1 MTIYS
6 YPFKSDKEWEKFWK
20 CFDNIECTEIIQVK
34 SKSVINNKFMKAKVY
49 YITGTFARK
58 WRGLKADKQS
68 YTFQI
73 GEHDNFHGHFI
84 NCDITE
90 LLAKNNLCPW
100 HASSYWAAASC
111 VSSDRKKE
119 IHLPTVER
127 SETDCWKPLW
137 EMIQG
142 LRKYDGKDL
151 KSMAMH
157 RYWDVENMHWV
168 GPFAI
173 GHLKGLKEFQEY
185 HQSKFLEFI
194 PDRDGSKGKN
204 KVIYS
209 DGNYA
214 ALMGHPSM
222 TCTHKGDYFGFK
234 PEGRQPRLFVMDF
247 WTCRSN
253 PLGECIGPALVDNWC
268 QIDMIDLFRSINKE
282 YEKAI
287 DETLHYNR

>member
-1 MTIYS
+1 MTTYS
-6 YPFKSDKEWEKFWK
+6 YPFNNDKEWEDFWK
-20 CFDNIECTEIIQVK
+20 CFDNKKRTEIIKVK
-34 SKSVINNKFMKAKVY
+34 SKSVINNKFMKAEVY
-49 YITGTFARK
+49 YITGTFSRK
-58 WRGLKADKQS
+58 WRGLYPDNKS

-73 GEHDNFHGHFI
+73 GEHDNFHGRFV

-100 HASSYWAAASC
+100 QSSSYWAAPSC
-111 VSSDRKKE
+111 ISFDRKKE
-119 IHLPTVER
+119 VHLPTIER
-127 SETDCWKPLW
+127 SEIDCWPQLW

-142 LRKYDGKDL
+142 LRRYDGKDL

-157 RYWDVENMHWV
+157 KYWDTDNMHWV

-173 GHLKGLKEFQEY
+173 GHLKGLNEFQEY
-185 HQSKFLEFI
+185 HQSRFLKFI
-194 PDRDGSKGKN
+194 PNRDGSKGKN

-222 TCTHKGDYFGFK
+222 TCTHEGKYFGFE

-247 WTCRSN
+247 WTSD
-253 PLGECIGPALVDNWC
+253 GEKLVDNWC
-268 QIDMIDLFRSINKE
+268 QIDMIDLFRSINAE
-282 YEKAI
+282 YEKDI
-287 DETLHYNR
+287 DATLY